1 MALKVNHEP
10 PKAKLYTG
18 LLLFTVIALQLLD
31 WQGSRDSHP
40 IMEVVAT
47 LLAALVGILAFVRF
61 HSEKNRWYLFL
72 AVGFFGAAFLDGFH
86 ALATSRLLGPIAS
99 PPESLIPWDWDASRI
114 FLTMKML
121 SYALVLAGLLI
132 EFYRLFHR
140 LEESRISL
148 EEMSNDLFE
157 QTAYANSMA
166 GDAVAANMAK
176 SEFLANMSHE
186 IRTPMTAILGYVDLL
201 FEDGDLSQAPK
212 SRVDMINTIRRNA
225 NHLLT
230 IINDILDMSKIE
242 VGKMSVELI
251 ETYPTEIAEEVI
263 SLMKTR
269 ADGKR
274 IDLRVE
280 YDGLIPERI
289 VSDPTRLRQ
298 IIVNLVGNA
307 IKFTEVGSVTI

>member
-1 MALKVNHEP
+1 MALKINHEP
-10 PKAKLYTG
+10 SQASLYTA
-18 LLLFTVIALQLLD
+18 LLLFAVITLQFLPWQEDRDPHTV
-31 WQGSRDSHP
+31 
-40 IMEVVAT
+40 MEVVAT

-72 AVGFFGAAFLDGFH
+72 AAGFFGAAFLDGFH
-86 ALATSRLLGPIAS
+86 ALTTSRLLGPITS
-99 PPESLIPWDWDASRI
+99 PPESLISWGWDASRM
-114 FLTMKML
+114 FLAMKIV
-121 SYALVLAGLLI
+121 SYALVLVGLLI
-132 EFYRLFHR
+132 EFSRLFHR

-166 GDAVAANMAK
+166 GEAVAANMAK

-251 ETYPTEIAEEVI
+251 ETYPTEIAEEVV

-269 ADGKR
+269 ADGKG
-274 IDLRVE
+274 IAL
-280 YDGLIPERI
+280 L
-289 VSDPTRLRQ
+289 
-298 IIVNLVGNA
+298 
-307 IKFTEVGSVTI
+307 